1 VLLIDR
7 HDLGLILTR
16 LHVSL
21 GYKRFCDLIK
31 HIDGLSQ
38 TAADEARQ
46 LVATC
51 DVSRFSVCV
60 LGGPEVV
67 QMHTVSNRV
76 SAMFSTNMA
85 FPPVLC
91 LGLRGSKSKKPSKN
105 SRCLAD
111 LGDIYI

>member
-1 VLLIDR
+1 MLLIDR

-21 GYKRFCDLIK
+21 GNKRFCDLIK
-31 HIDGLSQ
+31 HIDGLSL

-60 LGGPEVV
+60 LGGP
-67 QMHTVSNRV
+67 VSNRV
-76 SAMFSTNMA
+76 SAMFSTNKA

-91 LGLRGSKSKKPSKN
+91 LGLRGSKNPSKN
-105 SRCLAD
+105 CRSLSA
-111 LGDIYI
+111 LGDT